1 MPATATLTTIEE
13 FRRLPESEAYI
24 LELRNG
30 EVVQVTRPKKRHGER
45 VYRIR
50 RSLQPIADQT
60 GYLKEEFSFRP
71 LPEYELR
78 VADLAYVPWERWNR
92 VPDDDYLPGAPDF
105 VVEVASPS
113 NTAEELQE
121 KKQLCL
127 DNGCEEFWVVYPR
140 LGQVDVSTR
149 QGTRT
154 YRAGET
160 IALTV
165 FPGREIGVDQVF
177 TVNLPG

>member
-1 MPATATLTTIEE
+1 MPATATLTTFEE

-30 EVVQVTRPKKRHGER
+30 DVVQVTRPKKRHGER

-113 NTAEELQE
+113 NTRTSCRRRSNFASTMAARNFGLSIRDSG
-121 KKQLCL
+121 KWM
-127 DNGCEEFWVVYPR
+127 FPR
-140 LGQVDVSTR
+140 GKERRLIA
-149 QGTRT
+149 
-154 YRAGET
+154 RARRS
-160 IALTV
+160 L
-165 FPGREIGVDQVF
+165 
-177 TVNLPG
+177 